1 MTKEKHC
8 KTCDERKPS
17 TEFYKTDASMC
28 KECKKEYSR
37 TRYKSQAKPSTD
49 DCKERVIKLEEKV
62 ESLEEMVRT
71 LVQELGTLKETI
83 SHAMHKQQGD
93 SGKKFADE
101 DDDVIYIPAQDVDS
115 NSIPELDIK
124 ATAVQDPNHTYIV
137 DEDTTDEYDIYKT
150 KEDITFLN
158 HMMCLCG
165 KLDVVEAEIR
175 YYDIP
180 YFAEKTE
187 KRYKRLCRNKKELY
201 KEYKMCKKMHLQRF
215 GSTEPDDRIINRYV
229 MIARGGRHDI
239 LEDIRCKRK
248 GL

>member
-49 DCKERVIKLEEKV
+49 DCKERVIKLEQKV

-83 SHAMHKQQGD
+83 SHAMHKQHGD
-93 SGKKFADE
+93 NGKKFAD
-101 DDDVIYIPAQDVDS
+101 DDDVIYIPAKDDDT

-124 ATAVQDPNHTYIV
+124 ATAVEDPNHTYIV

-150 KEDITFLN
+150 KEDIIFLN

-165 KLDVVEAEIR
+165 KLHVVESEMEP
-175 YYDIP
+175 YDIYTYSYDKP
-180 YFAEKTE
+180 E
-187 KRYKRLCRNKKELY
+187 KRYTRLSKNKKELY
-201 KEYKMCKKMHLQRF
+201 KEYKMCKKTHLQRF
-215 GSTEPDDRIINRYV
+215 GSEEPDEKIMDCYIWL
-229 MIARGGRHDI
+229 AKQGRHEI
-239 LEDIRCKRK
+239 LESIRCEREA
-248 GL
+248 

>member
-49 DCKERVIKLEEKV
+49 DCKERVIKLEQKV

-83 SHAMHKQQGD
+83 SHAMHKQHGD
-93 SGKKFADE
+93 NGKKFAD
-101 DDDVIYIPAQDVDS
+101 DDDVIYIPAKDDDT

-124 ATAVQDPNHTYIV
+124 ATAVEDPNHTYIV

-150 KEDITFLN
+150 KEDIIFLN
-158 HMMCLCG
+158 HMMRLCG
-165 KLDVVEAEIR
+165 KLDVVETAMKP
-175 YYDIP
+175 YDI
-180 YFAEKTE
+180 YTYSYDKTE
-187 KRYKRLCRNKKELY
+187 KRYK
-201 KEYKMCKKMHLQRF
+201 
-215 GSTEPDDRIINRYV
+215 
-229 MIARGGRHDI
+229 
-239 LEDIRCKRK
+239 
-248 GL
+248 

>member
-49 DCKERVIKLEEKV
+49 DCKERVIKLEKKV

-83 SHAMHKQQGD
+83 SHAMHKQHGD
-93 SGKKFADE
+93 NGKKVADE
-101 DDDVIYIPAQDVDS
+101 DDDVIYIPAKDDDT

-124 ATAVQDPNHTYIV
+124 ATAVEDPNHTYLV

-150 KEDITFLN
+150 KEDIIFLN

-165 KLDVVEAEIR
+165 KLDVVEAEMKP
-175 YYDIP
+175 YDNIP
-180 YFAEKTE
+180 YFREKTE
-187 KRYKRLCRNKKELY
+187 KRYKRLHRNKKELY
-201 KEYKMCKKMHLQRF
+201 KEYKMCKKTHLQRF
-215 GSTEPDDRIINRYV
+215 GSTEPDDKIVNRYV
-229 MIARGGRHDI
+229 MVASR
-239 LEDIRCKRK
+239 RK
-248 GL
+248 T